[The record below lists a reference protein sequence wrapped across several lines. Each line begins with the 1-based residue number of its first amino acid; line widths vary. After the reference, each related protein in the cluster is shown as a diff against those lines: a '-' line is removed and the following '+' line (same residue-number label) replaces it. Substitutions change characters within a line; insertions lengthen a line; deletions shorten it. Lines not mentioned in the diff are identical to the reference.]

1 VQGGVDVDFTGNMV
15 VCLAGPQFHRELEA
29 FAIAGSG
36 SVAHRPA
43 WVEQVRVE
51 EALDGWCRGGAGD
64 EHLEEPLLPD
74 PLELPEPLLQ
84 QRDGEGHAALV
95 ALQPHSG
102 DGCPL
107 RRLQFQLYFTIRCV
121 FVWCFE
127 GVCRERIYK
136 QQSLVPAHLVVLQV
150 GFLLLSSSC
159 YGGLDIEYSR
169 YVTLLCA
176 TQHRRES
183 GGGNVTSPEKGS
195 GRAWWRGRG
204 LLRLLGFC
212 RWESTPVCPACVS
225 VSLFPSLPRR
235 LHATMTACCSRFLRR
250 SCKRACRWIAVRPSS
265 LVSTTRV
272 VGSVLLLYGSV
283 SSVAMP
289 CTVVEYSVSL
299 RCVAAKVKTLC
310 TPRELWEQKVPVEL
324 DYFCVHPSPA
334 VMSSCDCMNVR
345 VGGSGSR
352 KSPLNLTISASV
364 HRPVLNSD

>member
-1 VQGGVDVDFTGNMV
+1 MSR
-15 VCLAGPQFHRELEA
+15 LPRKEAGE
-29 FAIAGSG
+29 
-36 SVAHRPA
+36 
-43 WVEQVRVE
+43 
-51 EALDGWCRGGAGD
+51 RGGGAVDSCACWVSVGGNR
-64 EHLEEPLLPD
+64 HLY
-74 PLELPEPLLQ
+74 
-84 QRDGEGHAALV
+84 ALR
-95 ALQPHSG
+95 A
-102 DGCPL
+102 
-107 RRLQFQLYFTIRCV
+107 
-121 FVWCFE
+121 
-127 GVCRERIYK
+127 
-136 QQSLVPAHLVVLQV
+136 SLS
-150 GFLLLSSSC
+150 LSS
-159 YGGLDIEYSR
+159 R
-169 YVTLLCA
+169 
-176 TQHRRES
+176 
-183 GGGNVTSPEKGS
+183 
-195 GRAWWRGRG
+195 
-204 LLRLLGFC
+204 
-212 RWESTPVCPACVS
+212 
-225 VSLFPSLPRR
+225 PRR

-289 CTVVEYSVSL
+289 CTVVEYSGSL